1 MYQCDLCIYKCIYCT
16 VIQIGVRCLTFS
28 EDGKFILSSGVG
40 ERYVLF
46 WKIDRSANHSTCCPL
61 PMENPAVSLNC
72 KGSESMDSKDTGLY
86 VLAISEIGLC
96 YFWHGKSIED
106 MRTSKATKISVSFMH
121 ATLRNKGY
129 MPTIYSGKIQSIG
142 NQASGVVLLACGS
155 IVKPSFEKLTVQYGI
170 DVNISSSQEIIFLPA
185 IHLDGSNKDQAS
197 KTRGLFHF
205 FFMRQWGIFTFN
217 VICNFQVRLMTLT
230 VKWLFFSQRIV
241 LW

>member
-40 ERYVLF
+40 ERFVLF

-205 FFMRQWGIFTFN
+205 FFMRQ
-217 VICNFQVRLMTLT
+217 
-230 VKWLFFSQRIV
+230 
-241 LW
+241 